1 MGYCIQC
8 GSELPEET
16 KFCMKCG
23 APVDGEA
30 YASPETQ
37 EGTSPIQ
44 EVPAPVQE
52 ESPVQEAP
60 APAQGHVTAARKHSS
75 AYKVFYGFAAAFFAV
90 QLVPLL
96 LTFKEELESEI
107 SLNRLG
113 ILDNF
118 PGTVTAI
125 VISTSIPVFL
135 GVFLIYEVIR
145 LMTLKPD
152 SSDQKRRMGAKGALI
167 MAIALLVIEVVLA
180 SFSPRFLS
188 YLYYVNAGT
197 SIGIDFDII
206 FELSSVGE
214 GAALVFPLS
223 LLATLLL
230 CAGNAMSK
238 KA

>member
-1 MGYCIQC
+1 MEYCIQC
-8 GSELPEET
+8 GNELPDES

-23 APVDGEA
+23 TPVEGEA
-30 YASPETQ
+30 YAPPEAQ
-37 EGTSPIQ
+37 EETAPIQ
-44 EVPAPVQE
+44 EVPVLAQD

-60 APAQGHVTAARKHSS
+60 APAQGYVTTAKKHSS
-75 AYKVFYGFAAAFFAV
+75 AYKVFYGFSAVFFAV

-118 PGTVTAI
+118 FGTVTAI

-135 GVFLIYEVIR
+135 GVFLMYKVIR

-152 SSDQKRRMGAKGALI
+152 SSDQKRRMGANGILI
-167 MAIALLVIEVVLA
+167 MAIVLLVIEVVLA
-180 SFSPRFLS
+180 SFSSQFVT
-188 YLYYVNAGT
+188 YIYYMNIAG
-197 SIGIDFDII
+197 SIGMVDTSLA
-206 FELSSVGE
+206 LSSVGE
-214 GAALVFPLS
+214 GATVALPLS
-223 LLATLLL
+223 ILATLLL
-230 CAGNAMSK
+230 CAGNALSK